1 MNAFEKFNQLHYQQ
15 SPLLIGNIW
24 DVQSAKVFEAA
35 GYAAIGTSSQ
45 AVAVANGYEDG
56 EKLPFET
63 LLALAKRV
71 VEVVKIP
78 LTVDMEGGYD
88 RKVKGITQNIDRLHD
103 IGVVGINLED
113 TVSGKSRDL
122 LPAEKFGALLSEVT
136 NFIAQNNLKIF
147 VNVRTDGFLLGL
159 PNALEE
165 TLKRIRIYEEASASG
180 IFAPCITAKEDIKA
194 IVNET
199 KLPLNVMCMPNLPD
213 FRTLGQLGVKRISIG
228 PFLFN
233 RIYSDAEKLADAIRS
248 EQSFRPIFF

>member
-122 LPAEKFGALLSEVT
+122 LPAEEFGALLSEVT

-180 IFAPCITAKEDIKA
+180 IFVPCITAKEDIKA

-233 RIYSDAEKLADAIRS
+233 RIYSDAEKVADAIRS
-248 EQSFRPIFF
+248 EQSFSPIFS